1 MDYGEI
7 IMNTSFQ
14 SSILLL
20 GIGGSG
26 CVIARKIKHSFGDA
40 LRVLTIDTDA
50 VSGGFNDIP
59 FILLGGNRLAGRGT
73 GAQPAA
79 ARAAFQDSSSILDP
93 HLQGVSMV
101 VIVTGLGGGTGTGAT
116 SEILKHLHTLGI
128 TTLLFATTP
137 YMVEGKE
144 RCDIANK
151 ASGPLEQYADVS
163 VIIPLDDLVSG
174 LVNVTLKQALE
185 CAVKT
190 LAEGISLFWR
200 VIETP
205 GYIRLDSERLRQTL
219 INSGRARFATVEADG
234 EKRVDLILKKLDE
247 YTLLRERKDSR
258 PVKKILL
265 GILAGDDL
273 KLSEVGQLVN
283 SIKAG
288 FGPNA
293 VCELGTV
300 EDNETYSGR
309 IAVTVLLFEEKVTS
323 GAKSSL
329 ATKRAFAPN
338 NRFTNSEKT
347 FWNGED
353 LDSPTYLRRQL
364 SLDR

>member
-1 MDYGEI
+1 
-7 IMNTSFQ
+7 MNTPFQ

-26 CVIARKIKHSFGDA
+26 CIIARNIKRLFGDS

-50 VSGGFNDIP
+50 QSGGFSDIP
-59 FILLGGNRLAGRGT
+59 FVLLGGNRLAGRGT

-93 HLQGVSMV
+93 YLQSISMV
-101 VIVTGLGGGTGTGAT
+101 VIVTSLGGGTGTGAT

-137 YMVEGKE
+137 FRFEGEE
-144 RCDIANK
+144 RLLIAKK

-163 VIIPLDDLVSG
+163 VIIPLDDLVQG
-174 LVNVTLKQALE
+174 LVNVTLKEALE
-185 CAVKT
+185 CAAKT
-190 LAEGISLFWR
+190 MADGITLFWR
-200 VIETP
+200 IIETP
-205 GYIRLDSERLRQTL
+205 GYIRLDAERLRQNL
-219 INSGRARFATVEADG
+219 LNSGRARFATVEAEG
-234 EKRVDLILKKLDE
+234 EDRVNTILAKLGA
-247 YTLLRERKDSR
+247 YKLLREREDSR

-265 GILAGDDL
+265 GILAGEDL
-273 KLSEVGQLVN
+273 KLSEVGQLAN
-283 SIKAG
+283 SIQAA
-288 FGPNA
+288 FGHNA
-293 VCELGTV
+293 ICELGTV
-300 EDNETYSGR
+300 EDEANYSGR
-309 IAVTVLLFEEKVTS
+309 IAVTLLLFEEKLTS
-323 GAKSSL
+323 GTKSAL

-338 NRFTNSEKT
+338 NRFVNSEKT

-353 LDSPTYLRRQL
+353 LDTPTYLRRQL